1 MTHLVVSEGT
11 LWVIKC
17 GHKFTQNANR
27 TFFFP
32 ISIIING
39 TCLSPWLVTH
49 FKPRAQFSLLGSG
62 WSFRRVLCYFG
73 FSEREADPKAGL
85 NMQEICR
92 GWGETPVSKRAEVQE
107 KGRERLEMAMWARH
121 SLTGE
126 WGGRRDGVKESRTA
140 AHSKKNVSQHN
151 GASRSQSCPREFSRL
166 PQKWHESFIRCAE
179 SLAGSSPGEGAVLE
193 TEEAVNC
200 GSPWP
205 LFLVARFH
213 RHRQHVCRQWQRE
226 RLADHCI

>member
-27 TFFFP
+27 TFFFS

-121 SLTGE
+121 PLTGE

-140 AHSKKNVSQHN
+140 AHSKKVSASTMERL
-151 GASRSQSCPREFSRL
+151 GARVA
-166 PQKWHESFIRCAE
+166 HESFPASCRNGMNRL
-179 SLAGSSPGEGAVLE
+179 SAVLSHWQGAAQGKVQCWRQRKQL
-193 TEEAVNC
+193 T
-200 GSPWP
+200 
-205 LFLVARFH
+205 VALPDLCSWWRVFT
-213 RHRQHVCRQWQRE
+213 VTANMSAGNDKE
-226 RLADHCI
+226 RD